1 MFRLKPHVV
10 YTTAIATLA
19 VLIFGAFF
27 LNLLPWTSSAPIDVG
42 AAAGNDPPVNPD
54 ISPSVPEPE
63 FPEDE
68 IILFEGNM
76 NRLPA
81 ERVFEL
87 LDFLEL
93 PLTGARIQMTN
104 GQLPGAPRSYRNG
117 THQGVDFYNGFTG
130 IVIEKG
136 TPVLA
141 AAEGKVIRIDHTYVE
156 MTAPERAEYR
166 RISME
171 AETTPEDI
179 LDKFRGRQ
187 VWLEHQGNVITR
199 YAHLDTVNAELNVGD
214 TVQKGHAI
222 GTVGNSGTPP
232 AITGGTG
239 EMHLHFEI
247 WVNGFYL
254 GEGLPAEDV
263 RFLLKGIFE

>member
-1 MFRLKPHVV
+1 MFRLKTHLV
-10 YTTAIATLA
+10 YTTAVATLA

-42 AAAGNDPPVNPD
+42 AAAVNETAVEPD
-54 ISPSVPEPE
+54 ISPPVPEPE
-63 FPEDE
+63 PPADE
-68 IILFEGNM
+68 ILFFEGNI

-81 ERVFEL
+81 ERVIEL
-87 LDFLEL
+87 LDFLES
-93 PLTGARIQMTN
+93 PLTGARIQMTK

-117 THQGVDFYNGFTG
+117 THQGVDFYNGFSG
-130 IVIEKG
+130 ISIEKG

-141 AAEGKVIRIDHTYVE
+141 AADGKVIRIDHTYVE
-156 MTAPERAEYR
+156 MTAQERTEYR

-187 VWLEHQGNVITR
+187 VWLEHQNNVITR
-199 YAHLDTVNAELNVGD
+199 YAHLDTVSAELNVGD
-214 TVQKGHAI
+214 YVQRGHGI

-239 EMHLHFEI
+239 EMHLHFEA

-254 GEGLPAEDV
+254 GQGLAAEDV
-263 RFLLKGIFE
+263 RFLLKGLFE